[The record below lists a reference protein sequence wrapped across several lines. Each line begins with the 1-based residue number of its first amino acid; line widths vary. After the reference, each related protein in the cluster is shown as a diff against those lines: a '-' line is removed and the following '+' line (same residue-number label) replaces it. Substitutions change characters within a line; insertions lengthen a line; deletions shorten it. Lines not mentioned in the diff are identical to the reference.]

1 MAKLIK
7 CSDCGKKISV
17 NANACPNCGAPAQQS
32 VDDDRRISGNRKTM
46 LGYVLGAFFIVSGLG
61 AFTTGFLPAILLIA
75 GGILA
80 LPVTRRALIE
90 RNFSNSH
97 TPFVIASTILIIFGT
112 IMLNSK
118 KQENHLEY
126 IEENPEAYAAEQAE
140 IVKRDVEK
148 QAQSNDKN
156 NTVQSSVSSKSEK
169 MDFGTCVQ
177 KQNSVKNQIASS
189 GNYNII
195 PVVQTSS
202 LSIIRVCT
210 NDGSVL
216 LTCNAVDGNMVATE
230 STNRD
235 GC

>member
-1 MAKLIK
+1 MAQLIK

-17 NANACPNCGAPAQQS
+17 NANACPNCGAPVHYSSEEAQ
-32 VDDDRRISGNRKTM
+32 RISANRGTA
-46 LGYVLGAFFIVSGLG
+46 LSYIIGVFFIITGLG
-61 AFTTGFLPAILLIA
+61 AFSTGFLPAVLLTV
-75 GGILA
+75 GGVLA
-80 LPVTRRALIE
+80 LPVARRALIE
-90 RNFSNSH
+90 RNFSASH
-97 TPFVIASTILIIFGT
+97 APFVIASAVLIIFGT
-112 IMLNSK
+112 VSLITK
-118 KQENHLEY
+118 KQENHLKY

-140 IVKRDVEK
+140 ISKRDSER
-148 QAQSNDKN
+148 QAQNNDKN
-156 NTVQSSVSSKSEK
+156 NTVQSSVSSASEK

-216 LTCNAVDGNMVATE
+216 LTCNAVDGNMIATE